1 MALSN
6 VQHYMYVINNAAN
19 RDSEEEFVTRLS
31 LQPAGWNCFLGGF
44 FRGYVVLPVALSAKL
59 SDLLAY

>member
-1 MALSN
+1 VALSN

-31 LQPAGWNCFLGGF
+31 LQPAGWTAFWVGSS
-44 FRGYVVLPVALSAKL
+44 VVT
-59 SDLLAY
+59 